1 VHTNA
6 RHRKKLIW
14 SLEHDGQML
23 VNECRKAKALFE
35 FFNGI
40 LGTPSQRHWVI
51 NLDLLDL
58 PQPNL
63 SVLSVRFTEEEVISV
78 IRLLPPDKAS
88 GPDRFTIHFLQV
100 AWDTIKSEVMLPFNM
115 CLAP

>member
-1 VHTNA
+1 
-6 RHRKKLIW
+6 
-14 SLEHDGQML
+14 ML

-40 LGTPSQRHWVI
+40 LGTSSQRHWVI

-78 IRLLPPDKAS
+78 IRSLPPDKAS
-88 GPDRFTIHFLQV
+88 GPDRFTTHFLQV